1 MPLPRRLSWP
11 SGATSGLLACI
22 LGVGALGCAHA
33 RALGGEPAESS
44 MVIADEK
51 DSHCARVDM
60 GKSGPYRMPLAGPV
74 EDPESMAYLA
84 DFPREARRT
93 AQAGGL
99 EPLLVAILREKEKA
113 GDAPTLPLLAM
124 QQELTIRLSAFETQ
138 LQSVAFETH
147 CTAGQVGDVIAELD
161 HREHGRQI
169 AIAVASIIAGAL
181 TGIAAGTW
189 GPQ

>member
-1 MPLPRRLSWP
+1 
-11 SGATSGLLACI
+11 
-22 LGVGALGCAHA
+22 
-33 RALGGEPAESS
+33 

-84 DFPREARRT
+84 DFPREDRRT

-124 QQELTIRLSAFETQ
+124 QQELRGSLGSVHVPSSALVAPTLEEIVGPCEGLSAGP
-138 LQSVAFETH
+138 LQAVA
-147 CTAGQVGDVIAELD
+147 VIAPASE
-161 HREHGRQI
+161 REKSHWVRI
-169 AIAVASIIAGAL
+169 MSSV
-181 TGIAAGTW
+181 
-189 GPQ
+189 PP